1 MSTRWENELIKEIVE
16 LRDKIYELNIEN
28 TRQRNYIKGLKQE
41 IKEAQNA

>member
-28 TRQRNYIKGLKQE
+28 TRQRNYIIRVNIQSKTYD
-41 IKEAQNA
+41 